1 MEILTNAK
9 KAMRQRDAALYD
21 DYFDLMEKRVPSTVA
36 YQMMKK
42 KYNLFSDSGIYKI
55 IKREEAR
62 RGSTQA

>member
-1 MEILTNAK
+1 MENLTKAK
-9 KAMRQRDAALYD
+9 QEQRKRDASLFE
-21 DYFDLMEKRVPSTVA
+21 DYQGLKQKGIPSTVA
-36 YQMMKK
+36 TEQMKK